1 MWSGEGAPEP
11 ITIGVC
17 VTVCVTTDPDFVI
30 TSTVVL
36 GVGVGE
42 LDVRDELE
50 TGALETGFDDGD
62 GVCENRESAQFCYRS
77 SDMNAISDDV

>member
-30 TSTVVL
+30 TSTVVF

-42 LDVRDELE
+42 LDSDDELAIGTLE
-50 TGALETGFDDGD
+50 TGADD
-62 GVCENRESAQFCYRS
+62 GVCENGESA
-77 SDMNAISDDV
+77 

>member
-1 MWSGEGAPEP
+1 MWSDDGAPEP

-17 VTVCVTTDPDFVI
+17 VTVCVTTEPDFVI

-42 LDVRDELE
+42 LDE
-50 TGALETGFDDGD
+50 TGALETGYDD
-62 GVCENRESAQFCYRS
+62 GVCEKRQSA
-77 SDMNAISDDV
+77 